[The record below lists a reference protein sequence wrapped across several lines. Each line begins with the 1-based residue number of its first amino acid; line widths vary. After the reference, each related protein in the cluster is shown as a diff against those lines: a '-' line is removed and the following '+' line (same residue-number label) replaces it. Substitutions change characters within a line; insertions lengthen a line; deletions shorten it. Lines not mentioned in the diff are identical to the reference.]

1 MVHVRKLQMWNMSIS
16 MLVGK
21 SPKIKYI
28 CDKCDSYNETRISI
42 NSVKAGKPYVL
53 CGYCGEINDTGLV
66 LR

>member
-1 MVHVRKLQMWNMSIS
+1 MVNVKKLQTWNMSIS

-28 CDKCDSYNETRISI
+28 CGKCSSYNETRISI
-42 NSVKAGKPYVL
+42 NSIKLGRPYVL
-53 CGYCGEINDTGLV
+53 CGYCGEINNTGLV